1 MDGHYYLGKTLV
13 QQRRI
18 DEGMVALRE
27 AMRVAPDSPWPRIEL
42 AECLLKRDDYREAI
56 TVLRGKPSLSPH
68 YNLADAHL
76 LLANKMAET
85 KNINERARDHWKF
98 IVAMDD
104 SIPAYKIAKREAHER
119 LVTIEVIREA
129 AARIQGHVHRT
140 PVLTSRA
147 FNERAG
153 CEVFFKCENL
163 QRAGAFK
170 IRGATNK
177 ILSLTDDEKQRGVAA
192 FSSGNHAQAVALAAH
207 EAGIKAVIA
216 MPDDAPKAKV
226 AATRGYGAEIVFYDR
241 LKQDREAVAIELA
254 RRDGRVLVP
263 PYDDYLILA
272 GQATCGL
279 ELVEEVRDLDCLLTP
294 CSGGGLFAGVSTA
307 AKALNPNI
315 RCFPV
320 EPDTADDTRQSFL
333 KGKRVTIPP
342 PPTIA
347 DGLRVQSPG
356 AITFPILQKTAEDVL
371 TVSDEE
377 IIETI
382 KFFLFRMKL
391 LVEPSGAA
399 AAAAVLTGKLPRDAR
414 RVGVVVSG
422 GNIDAEL
429 LSEFLIPKAA
439 SA

>member
-1 MDGHYYLGKTLV
+1 MLT
-13 QQRRI
+13 
-18 DEGMVALRE
+18 
-27 AMRVAPDSPWPRIEL
+27 IEL
-42 AECLLKRDDYREAI
+42 IKD
-56 TVLRGKPSLSPH
+56 
-68 YNLADAHL
+68 
-76 LLANKMAET
+76 
-85 KNINERARDHWKF
+85 
-98 IVAMDD
+98 
-104 SIPAYKIAKREAHER
+104 
-119 LVTIEVIREA
+119 A
-129 AARIQGHVHRT
+129 AARIAGHVHRT
-140 PVLTSRA
+140 PVISSRS

-153 CEVFFKCENL
+153 REVFFKCENL

-177 ILSLTDDEKQRGVAA
+177 ILSLSEEEKRRGVAA
-192 FSSGNHAQAVALAAH
+192 FSSGNHAQAVALASR
-207 EAGIKAVIA
+207 EAGIRAVIA

-241 LKQDREAVAIELA
+241 LKQDREQVAIEIA
-254 RRDGRVLVP
+254 EREGRVMVP

-272 GQATCGL
+272 GQGTCGL
-279 ELVEEVRDLDCLLTP
+279 ELLEEVPDLDCLLTP

-307 AKALNPNI
+307 AKAINPSI

-333 KGKRVTIPP
+333 KGERVSIPP

-356 AITFPILQKTAEDVL
+356 TLTFPVLQETAEDVL

-382 KFFLFRMKL
+382 KFHLFRMKL

-399 AAAAVLTGKLPRDAR
+399 AAAAVLTGKLPSDAR
-414 RVGVVVSG
+414 RVGVVISG

-429 LSEFLIPKAA
+429 LSQILSKQEGAQ
-439 SA
+439 